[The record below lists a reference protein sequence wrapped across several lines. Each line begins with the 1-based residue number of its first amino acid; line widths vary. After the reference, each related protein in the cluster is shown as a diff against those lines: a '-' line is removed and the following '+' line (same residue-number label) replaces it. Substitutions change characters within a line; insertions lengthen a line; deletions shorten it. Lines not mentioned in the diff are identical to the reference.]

1 MITERIK
8 SMLEACEAGQ
18 PSFPPTVLFSENWL
32 LRVVIDW
39 FAHHGGDRYPLSPS
53 ENARWF
59 SEAWLPSAFLPRHR
73 GDKLAE
79 SRTHADGV
87 IGHFT
92 IGDPGTAGLA
102 LARDAR
108 QFVVLEAKLFNRFS
122 PGVKNATYYDQAART
137 VACIAE
143 VLRRAERVPELMD
156 DLAFL
161 VLAPQARIDDGVFAW
176 DTAID
181 SIRRKVRR
189 RVEAYD
195 GERDEWLDEWF
206 EPTLKRVE
214 VRCLSWEDTIEAIA
228 FHDPEWG
235 QFIDTFY
242 GKCLRFNRPQ
252 ALAAYPGRRCIA
264 GQPYEPPKPKTRKPR
279 RPESPKIHP
288 GGDEPRPVPARA
300 RPSE

>member
-1 MITERIK
+1 
-8 SMLEACEAGQ
+8 
-18 PSFPPTVLFSENWL
+18 
-32 LRVVIDW
+32 
-39 FAHHGGDRYPLSPS
+39 
-53 ENARWF
+53 
-59 SEAWLPSAFLPRHR
+59 
-73 GDKLAE
+73 
-79 SRTHADGV
+79 
-87 IGHFT
+87 
-92 IGDPGTAGLA
+92 
-102 LARDAR
+102 
-108 QFVVLEAKLFNRFS
+108 
-122 PGVKNATYYDQAART
+122 
-137 VACIAE
+137 
-143 VLRRAERVPELMD
+143 ELMD

-189 RVEAYD
+189 RVEEYD

-264 GQPYEPPKPKTRKPR
+264 GQPYEPPKPKTRKPK
-279 RPESPKIHP
+279 RPERMLP